1 MATSFQNRPKKNGI
15 ISVTA
20 TIRITQNGS
29 VIHTESKTFSKS
41 TSKENEK
48 NAQRWAKKREAE
60 LEVHGVPQLQSSYTL
75 ADVAE
80 RYLDDPHQIRLG
92 RTKKSDI
99 KKLRH
104 YPIAQRPIGQL
115 TSRDYTDLIN
125 WRLTEVQPQ
134 TAANDLVWIKVLLEF
149 AAAELGAKPNIQELG
164 ATKDY
169 LRSIGKI
176 AHSVERNRLPSLEE
190 MQKIL
195 NFFSKRRRKSSIP
208 MIDIILFAMYSTRRL
223 SEITRIE
230 WADND
235 PAYKTGIVR
244 DAKHPRTKEGNHLTF
259 IYGEEAWEIMQR
271 QHTDS
276 PYIFPYNPR
285 TISAIFTRTCKVLGI
300 EDLHFQDLR
309 HWGVSE
315 KFIVKGLHIHEVAE
329 YSLHESWET
338 LKRYTHFSPKQRTLV
353 QTTHQAAIPF
363 VKY

>member
-1 MATSFQNRPKKNGI
+1 
-15 ISVTA
+15 VTA
-20 TIRITQNGS
+20 TIRITRDS
-29 VIHTESKTFSKS
+29 KVIHTESKTFSKS

-60 LEVHGVPQLQSSYTL
+60 LEVHGVPQLQSSHTL
-75 ADVAE
+75 AEIAE

-104 YPIAQRPIGQL
+104 YPIAQRPIDQL
-115 TSRDYTDLIN
+115 SSRDYTDLIN

-149 AAAELGAKPNIQELG
+149 AAAELGAKANIQELD

-169 LRSIGKI
+169 LRSVGKI
-176 AHSVERNRLPSLEE
+176 ARSTERNRLPTVEE

-195 NFFSKRRRKSSIP
+195 SFFAKRRRKSSIP
-208 MIDIILFAMYSTRRL
+208 MLDIILFALYSTRRL
-223 SEITRIE
+223 AEITRIE

-235 PAYKTGIVR
+235 PVYKTGIVR
-244 DAKHPRTKEGNHLTF
+244 DAKHPRTKEGNHLVF

-276 PYIFPYNPR
+276 PYIFPYNPK

-300 EDLHFQDLR
+300 NDLHFQDFR

-315 KFIVKGLHIHEVAE
+315 KFIIKGLHIHEVAE
-329 YSLHESWET
+329 YSLHESWQT
-338 LKRYTHFSPKQRTLV
+338 LKRYTHFSPKQRALV
-353 QTTHQAAIPF
+353 QAVHELIHSL
-363 VKY
+363 K